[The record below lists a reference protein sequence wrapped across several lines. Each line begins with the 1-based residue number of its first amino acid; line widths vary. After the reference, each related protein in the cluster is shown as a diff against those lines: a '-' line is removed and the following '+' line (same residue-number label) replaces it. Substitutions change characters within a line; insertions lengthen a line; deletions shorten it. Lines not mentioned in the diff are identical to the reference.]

1 MLLSEKGIGPTE
13 SKVKALVEARESQ
26 TQSEVRSFLGLANFS
41 ARFIP
46 NFATIAEPLRQ
57 LTHKNTTF
65 RFGTKQ
71 KKSFQQLQLALGNAK
86 TLAYFDKNAPTE
98 IIADASPVGLGAVL
112 VQKQQEVKA
121 VVAYASKSLSYVERR
136 DSQTEKKS
144 LGLVWACEKFH
155 PYINLWSKV

>member
-1 MLLSEKGIGPTE
+1 MKSEISLGWLISAHASFPT
-13 SKVKALVEARESQ
+13 
-26 TQSEVRSFLGLANFS
+26 
-41 ARFIP
+41 
-46 NFATIAEPLRQ
+46 FATIVEPLRQ

-65 RFGTKQ
+65 RFGPKQ

-144 LGLVWACEKFH
+144 LGLVWTCEKFH